1 MQIEKISQSCCIQN
15 QCVYWQFCFYTPDS
29 IAKEMKN
36 KSNKRYVRYEINY
49 AIVLKDV
56 VLGGRCKLMNLNK
69 ILKREKYT
77 LFMDTWTQVVTM
89 PMQ

>member
-1 MQIEKISQSCCIQN
+1 
-15 QCVYWQFCFYTPDS
+15 
-29 IAKEMKN
+29 MKN

-77 LFMDTWTQVVTM
+77 LFMDT
-89 PMQ
+89 